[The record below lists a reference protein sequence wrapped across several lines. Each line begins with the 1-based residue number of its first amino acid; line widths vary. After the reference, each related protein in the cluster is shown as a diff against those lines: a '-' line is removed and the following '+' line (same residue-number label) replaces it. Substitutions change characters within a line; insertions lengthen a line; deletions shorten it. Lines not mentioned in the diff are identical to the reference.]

1 MVSNREEAIELLLT
15 MADTAK
21 ELAEFF
27 GGGNA
32 SSPAETAAE
41 KPLTLEEVRA
51 ELSKLSRAGKTH
63 LVKQILGKFNAS
75 KLSDV
80 NPADYWP
87 IMAMAQEV
95 NGTTPEAR
103 HA

>member
-27 GGGNA
+27 SGGSSA
-32 SSPAETAAE
+32 SPPAE

-51 ELSKLSRAGKTH
+51 ELSKLSRAGKTSV
-63 LVKQILGKFNAS
+63 VKQLLGKFQAS

-80 NPADYWP
+80 KPSEYWTL
-87 IMAMAQEV
+87 MAMAQEA
-95 NGTTPEAR
+95 NKDA
-103 HA
+103 

>member
-27 GGGNA
+27 SGSA
-32 SSPAETAAE
+32 ISPPEET

-51 ELSKLSRAGKTH
+51 ELSKLSRAGKTPV
-63 LVKQILGKFNAS
+63 VKQLLGKFGAS

-80 NPADYWP
+80 NPSDYWAL
-87 IMAMAQEV
+87 MAMAQEA
-95 NGTTPEAR
+95 NGTAPEAR

>member
-27 GGGNA
+27 SGGGTT
-32 SSPAETAAE
+32 SPPAKET

-51 ELSKLSRAGKTH
+51 ELSKLSRAGKTPV
-63 LVKQILGKFNAS
+63 VKQLLGKFGAS

-80 NPADYWP
+80 DPSQYWTL
-87 IMAMAQEV
+87 MAMAQEA
-95 NGTTPEAR
+95 NGSAAEAR
-103 HA
+103 NA

>member
-21 ELAEFF
+21 ELAGFF
-27 GGGNA
+27 SGGA
-32 SSPAETAAE
+32 TSPPT

-51 ELSKLSRAGKTH
+51 ELSKLSRAGKTPV
-63 LVKQILGKFNAS
+63 VKQLLGKFGAS

-80 NPADYWP
+80 NPSDYWAL
-87 IMAMAQEV
+87 MAMAQEA
-95 NGTTPEAR
+95 NGTASEAR

>member
-1 MVSNREEAIELLLT
+1 MVSNREEAIEYLLT
-15 MADTAK
+15 IADTVK

-27 GGGNA
+27 SGGSTA
-32 SSPAETAAE
+32 SPPAEEA

-51 ELSKLSRAGKTH
+51 ELSKLSRAGKTPV
-63 LVKQILGKFNAS
+63 VKQILGKFGAS

-80 NPADYWP
+80 APDQYWTL
-87 IMAMAQEV
+87 MAMAQEA
-95 NGTTPEAR
+95 NGAAPEAR

>member
-15 MADTAK
+15 IADTAK

-27 GGGNA
+27 SGGGTT
-32 SSPAETAAE
+32 SPPA

-51 ELSKLSRAGKTH
+51 ELSKLSRAGKTPV
-63 LVKQILGKFNAS
+63 VKQLLGKFGAS

-80 NPADYWP
+80 DPSQYWTL
-87 IMAMAQEV
+87 MAMAQEA
-95 NGTTPEAR
+95 NGSAAEAR
-103 HA
+103 NA

>member
-1 MVSNREEAIELLLT
+1 MVSNREEAVELLLT

-27 GGGNA
+27 GGG
-32 SSPAETAAE
+32 STTSPPDEAG

-63 LVKQILGKFNAS
+63 VVKQILGKFNAS

-87 IMAMAQEV
+87 VMAMTQEAI
-95 NGTTPEAR
+95 GCTPEAQ

>member
-15 MADTAK
+15 IADTAK

-27 GGGNA
+27 SGGA
-32 SSPAETAAE
+32 TSPPAKET

-51 ELSKLSRAGKTH
+51 ELSKLSRAGKTPV
-63 LVKQILGKFNAS
+63 VKQLLGKFGAS

-80 NPADYWP
+80 DPSQYWTL
-87 IMAMAQEV
+87 MAMAQEA
-95 NGTTPEAR
+95 NGSAAEAR
-103 HA
+103 NA

>member
-1 MVSNREEAIELLLT
+1 MVSNREEAVELLLT

-27 GGGNA
+27 GGGGTV
-32 SSPAETAAE
+32 SPPAETS

-51 ELSKLSRAGKTH
+51 ELSKLSRKGKTSV
-63 LVKQILGKFNAS
+63 VKQILGQFQAS

-80 NPADYWP
+80 NPAQYWTL
-87 IMAMAQEV
+87 MAMAQEA
-95 NGTTPEAR
+95 NKDA
-103 HA
+103 

>member
-1 MVSNREEAIELLLT
+1 MVSNREEAVELLLA

-21 ELAEFF
+21 ELAGFLR
-27 GGGNA
+27 NDL
-32 SSPAETAAE
+32 SDAESAPE
-41 KPLTLEEVRA
+41 RELTLEEVRA

-63 LVKQILGKFNAS
+63 VVKKILGQFQAS

-80 NPADYWP
+80 NPSDYWAL
-87 IMAMAQEV
+87 MAMAQEA
-95 NGTTPEAR
+95 NGTTPEAG